1 MLLSALTERTLPTLS
16 LLLRRPALLA
26 MLASPL
32 PSLLWMPSSLSL
44 SLSLSLLE
52 VKEIWLPQSI
62 PQFLPSF
69 GFKYRKNEKRK
80 SLILRE
86 RESERERDGLIPGCI
101 WRVIWRRQQRSSSP
115 RVPDNGGGVPGVS
128 EEALRADPPA
138 AQVAGRRQL
147 RVRDLRRGGEDSG

>member
-44 SLSLSLLE
+44 SLTSRSQRNLASAKHPTISPLFRFQIQKKRE
-52 VKEIWLPQSI
+52 TEIADP
-62 PQFLPSF
+62 
-69 GFKYRKNEKRK
+69 E
-80 SLILRE
+80 RE

-138 AQVAGRRQL
+138 AQVACRRQL